1 MISISVII
9 CTYNPKLEYI
19 KRVIDHLKSQ
29 TLGYKL
35 WELII
40 VNNNSNNGFENQ
52 IDISWHPFAKVIL
65 ETKQGLTPSRLKG
78 IQESKGDLL
87 IFVDDD
93 NILKENFLEKA
104 LEIYHNW
111 KNIGVWGGNIE
122 PEFETQPEPWTKD
135 YWYYLAI
142 RQVDRDYWSNDIK
155 SSKSEPCGAGLC
167 IRKEVALHYVST
179 LEKSPERKKLDR
191 IKGNLISG
199 GDTDMVYSALEL
211 GFGMGVFKDLNLVH
225 IMPKERLQEDYLVRL
240 MEGLRYSHIL
250 LSYFRFEI
258 VEIPKRNFLW
268 NLKVAYN
275 FIKMP
280 KRQKR
285 FYMSNIRAENDALK
299 YLKSLN

>member
-9 CTYNPKLEYI
+9 CSYNPKIHFLS
-19 KRVIDHLKSQ
+19 RVLIALKNQ
-29 TLGYKL
+29 TLAKKS

-40 VNNNSNNGFENQ
+40 INNNSTNGFENQ
-52 IDISWHPFAKVIL
+52 IDISWHPLAKVIL
-65 ETKQGLTPSRLKG
+65 ETNQGLTPSRLRG
-78 IQESKGDLL
+78 IQESKGDIL

-104 LEIYHNW
+104 LEISNNW
-111 KNIGVWGGNIE
+111 QNIGVWGGNIE

-142 RQVDRDYWSNDIK
+142 RHIDRDYWSNDIK

-167 IRKEVALHYVST
+167 IRKSVALHYIST
-179 LEKSPERKKLDR
+179 LEQSPERKKLDR
-191 IKGNLISG
+191 IKGKLISG

-211 GFGMGVFKDLNLVH
+211 GFGMGVFKDLNLIH
-225 IMPKERLQEDYLVRL
+225 IMPKERLEENYLVRL

-250 LSYFRFEI
+250 LSYFRYKTLS
-258 VEIPKRNFLW
+258 VPKRNFMW

-275 FIKMP
+275 FIRLP

-285 FYMSNIRAENDALK
+285 FYMANIKAENEALK
-299 YLKSLN
+299 YLKSIT